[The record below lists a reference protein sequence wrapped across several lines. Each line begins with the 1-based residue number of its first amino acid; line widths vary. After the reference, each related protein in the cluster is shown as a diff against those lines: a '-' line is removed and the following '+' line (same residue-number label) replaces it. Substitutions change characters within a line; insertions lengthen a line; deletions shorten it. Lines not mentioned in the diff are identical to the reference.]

1 MFWEI
6 LIGQRADKPITKKN
20 SAVLLL
26 AFITHVAELI
36 FPLYPNRV
44 LPSSIHEGVGW
55 MEVTFI
61 IFRENVGAQ
70 PSPKV

>member
-6 LIGQRADKPITKKN
+6 LIGQRADKPIKKN

-36 FPLYPNRV
+36 FPPYPNRV
-44 LPSSIHEGVGW
+44 FLSSIHEGVGW
-55 MEVTFI
+55 MKGTFI